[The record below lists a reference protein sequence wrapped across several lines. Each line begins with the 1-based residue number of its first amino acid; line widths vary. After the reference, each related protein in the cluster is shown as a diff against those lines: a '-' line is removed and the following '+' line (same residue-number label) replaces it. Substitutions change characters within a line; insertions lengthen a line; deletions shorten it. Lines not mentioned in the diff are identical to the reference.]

1 MTLQK
6 FKQQL
11 LTTTK
16 AVIYCRVSDEEQVK
30 KGHGLKS
37 QEAVCREFARYRG
50 YEVIEVFHEN
60 LTGKLLDRPVMKELL
75 TFLRRHK
82 RSGGLVVII
91 DDISRFARNHRAHW
105 PLRDQI
111 KEAGGIL
118 VSPVVKFADDAD
130 SVLVEGMLVTMAQ
143 HQREKGA
150 EQTKSRMRGRVLNG
164 YWPFYTCRGYRHE
177 HKTGEGKVLVRDE
190 PDASIIQEALE
201 GFASGRFQ
209 TRAEVR
215 RFLELHPSFAKLTNQ
230 LVHLFLTR
238 PIYAGYV
245 GKPEWDI
252 PLRKGQ
258 HEGLISLE
266 TFERIQERLKE
277 KPKAP
282 ARKDIRADF
291 PLRGMVCCAECN
303 KPLTSCWS
311 TSKTGTKHA
320 YYMCFEK
327 GCSRNRKSI
336 RREKIEGE
344 FEAMLA
350 RVTPNQSLVDVAH
363 AMFKK
368 AWTQRVAQA
377 QALAANCKREA
388 AQIERQIEKLLDRVV
403 EAGTDSV
410 VRAYEKRI
418 AGLER
423 QALVLR
429 EKSENAGQRK
439 QPFDELFELAIKF
452 LANPWNLWKSGKME
466 HRNLVLRLT
475 FAERLYY
482 CAKNGFRT
490 PKTTFPFSILSDL
503 RTAFEQVAEGVGL
516 NSLLSD
522 FLTVSGRILGL
533 VISTS
538 YLIFLLRWFQDFAL
552 NRSLLSGQTVGTKS
566 GGVRIPC
573 WN

>member
-1 MTLQK
+1 MEQARNTGTLR
-6 FKQQL
+6 
-11 LTTTK
+11 K

-50 YEVIEVFHEN
+50 YEVDQVFHEN
-60 LTGKLLDRPVMKELL
+60 LSGKFAERPVMKELL
-75 TFLRRHK
+75 AHLRKHK
-82 RSGGLVVII
+82 RYGGLIVII
-91 DDISRFARNHRAHW
+91 DDLSRFARGHRAHW
-105 PLRDQI
+105 VLRDQL
-111 KEAGGIL
+111 KEAGGVL
-118 VSPVVKFADDAD
+118 VSPSVQFGEDAD
-130 SVLVEGMLVTMAQ
+130 SALIEGMLVTMAQ

-177 HKTGEGKVLVRDE
+177 HKAGEGKVLVRDE
-190 PDASIIQEALE
+190 PDASILQEALE

-215 RFLELHPSFAKLTNQ
+215 RFLEMHPSFSLLTNQ
-230 LVHLFLTR
+230 LVQLFLTR

-252 PLRKGQ
+252 PLRKGK

-266 TFERIQERLKE
+266 TFQRIQDRLNE
-277 KPKAP
+277 KPKAA

-291 PLRGMVCCAECN
+291 PLRGMVSCAECQ

-311 TSKTGTKHA
+311 TSKTGAKHA

-327 GCSRNRKSI
+327 GCARNRKSI

-344 FEAMLA
+344 FMTLLG
-350 RVTPNQSLVDVAH
+350 RISPNRSLVDVAQQ
-363 AMFKK
+363 MFKQ
-368 AWTQRVAQA
+368 AWTQRAAQA
-377 QALAANCKREA
+377 KAFAASCQREA
-388 AQIERQIEKLLDRVV
+388 ATIERQIEKLLDRVV
-403 EAGTDSV
+403 EAGADSV
-410 VRAYEKRI
+410 MRAYEKRI

-429 EKSENAGQRK
+429 EKAQKADHPK
-439 QPFDELFELAIKF
+439 QPFDELFELAIQF
-452 LANPWNLWKSGKME
+452 LANPWNLWSSGKMD

-475 FAERLYY
+475 FADRLYY
-482 CAKNGFRT
+482 DAKDGFRT

-503 RTAFEQVAEGVGL
+503 RGAFQQMAERVG
-516 NSLLSD
+516 
-522 FLTVSGRILGL
+522 FEPTVD
-533 VISTS
+533 
-538 YLIFLLRWFQDFAL
+538 LRPRRFS
-552 NRSLLSGQTVGTKS
+552 RPV
-566 GGVRIPC
+566 P
-573 WN
+573 

>member
-1 MTLQK
+1 M
-6 FKQQL
+6 KQEQQFAG
-11 LTTTK
+11 TKK
-16 AVIYCRVSDEEQVK
+16 AVIYARVSDEEQVK

-50 YEVIEVFHEN
+50 YEVVNVFHEN
-60 LTGKLLDRPVMKELL
+60 LSGKFADRPVMKELL
-75 TFLRRHK
+75 AYLRRHK

-91 DDISRFARNHRAHW
+91 DDLSRFARGHRAHW
-105 PLRDQI
+105 ALRDQL

-118 VSPVVKFADDAD
+118 ESPSVQFGDDAD
-130 SVLVEGMLVTMAQ
+130 SALIEGMLVTMAQ

-215 RFLELHPSFAKLTNQ
+215 RFLEMHPSFSRLTNQ
-230 LVHLFLTR
+230 LVQLILTR

-252 PLRKGQ
+252 PLRKGR

-291 PLRGMVCCAECN
+291 PLRGMVSCAECG

-311 TSKTGTKHA
+311 TSKTGAKHA

-327 GCSRNRKSI
+327 TCSRNRKSI
-336 RREKIEGE
+336 RRDKIEGE
-344 FEAMLA
+344 FAAVLA
-350 RVTPNQSLVDVAH
+350 RVTPNQSLVDVAYS
-363 AMFKK
+363 MFKN
-368 AWTQRVAQA
+368 AWEQRVAQSRA
-377 QALAANCKREA
+377 FAMYCKQEA
-388 AQIERQIEKLLDRVV
+388 AQIERQVEKLLDRVV
-403 EAGTDSV
+403 EAGSDSV

-429 EKSENAGQRK
+429 EKSEKTARPK
-439 QPFDELFELAIKF
+439 QPFDELFELAIRF
-452 LANPWNLWKSGKME
+452 LANPSKLWASGKME

-475 FAERLYY
+475 FAERLCY
-482 CAKNGFRT
+482 CAESGFRT

-503 RTAFEQVAEGVGL
+503 RAAFEKMAEGVG
-516 NSLLSD
+516 
-522 FLTVSGRILGL
+522 FEP
-533 VISTS
+533 
-538 YLIFLLRWFQDFAL
+538 
-552 NRSLLSGQTVGTKS
+552 TVGLHPRRFS
-566 GGVRIPC
+566 RPVP
-573 WN
+573 